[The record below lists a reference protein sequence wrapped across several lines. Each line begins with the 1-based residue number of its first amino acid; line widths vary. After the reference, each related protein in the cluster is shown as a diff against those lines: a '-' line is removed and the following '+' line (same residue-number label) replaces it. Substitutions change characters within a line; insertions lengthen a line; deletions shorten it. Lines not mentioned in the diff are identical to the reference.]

1 MLLNCGVGEDPWSPL
16 DGKEIKPVNPK
27 VNQCWIF
34 IGRTDAEAE
43 VPLLWPPDVKSWL
56 IGKDPHAEKDW
67 GQLEK
72 RETEDEIVGWH
83 HWINGHEFQHTP
95 GDMKDRETQRAEVY
109 GVTKSP
115 AWLSNWTATTTK
127 HLETIRY
134 WFKVSQRV
142 CIFCIRKIEDL
153 FLWPKLEIFSEKVTQ
168 RASIYHIRAS
178 CKILSFSH
186 LTYLPFWP
194 WSSHKAV
201 GLIKM
206 WVPVIQIHFHLKRQR
221 HLWMGGTLRFGDTTA
236 IPMMYSSRVT
246 KKTSLSPTRYTHC
259 LH

>member
-1 MLLNCGVGEDPWSPL
+1 MDVRVGLWRRLSTEEVMLLNCGVGEDPWSPL

-127 HLETIRY
+127 PFPQVCPQLIAFTVMIA
-134 WFKVSQRV
+134 SQGQ
-142 CIFCIRKIEDL
+142 K
-153 FLWPKLEIFSEKVTQ
+153 
-168 RASIYHIRAS
+168 
-178 CKILSFSH
+178 
-186 LTYLPFWP
+186 
-194 WSSHKAV
+194 
-201 GLIKM
+201 
-206 WVPVIQIHFHLKRQR
+206 
-221 HLWMGGTLRFGDTTA
+221 
-236 IPMMYSSRVT
+236 
-246 KKTSLSPTRYTHC
+246 
-259 LH
+259 